1 MQLPK
6 NKSSFVLRA
15 HVALK
20 QEMVHFSNAAW
31 ELVITWAVILR
42 VWSVAGGAAA

>member
-6 NKSSFVLRA
+6 TKSSFVLRA

-20 QEMVHFSNAAW
+20 QEMVHFSTVAW
-31 ELVITWAVILR
+31 ELVITWAVIRR
-42 VWSVAGGAAA
+42 VWTVAGGAAA